1 MFTADDIKYIGVQ
14 DKITDLFES
23 QYPLPDGVTYNSYVI
38 LDQKVA
44 VLDTVDEKFCGEWL
58 QSLQRA
64 LGQRQP
70 DYLIIHHMEPDHS
83 AGIKAFADKYP
94 QAKIAASARAFA
106 IMKGFFGT
114 DFADRQL
121 KLSEGD
127 VLQLGGHSLRFIAAP
142 MVHWPEVMMSY
153 DEQTGTLFSAD
164 AFGRFG
170 VPTANCDPI
179 DEARRYYIGIVGKYG
194 AQVQA
199 VLKKASELPLTGI
212 CPLHGPM
219 LVGEGMRKMLG
230 LYDTW
235 SSYRPEQQGVTVAYA
250 SIYGHT
256 GAAAQKLA
264 EMLAAH
270 GVRTQIFDLARCD
283 MYQAV
288 ASAFRFDKLA
298 LASSTYNGDVLPA
311 MRAYIQA
318 LTDRGFRD
326 RTAAFIEN
334 GCWAPTS
341 ARVMR
346 QMLQDCKDI
355 RFAEPA
361 VKLMSALD
369 DGSTEQLRQLAE
381 QLK

>member
-44 VLDTVDEKFCGEWL
+44 VLDTVDARFCDEWL
-58 QSLQRA
+58 QLLQSS

-94 QAKIAASARAFA
+94 QAKISASAKAFA

-127 VLQLGGHSLRFIAAP
+127 VLGLGRHSLRFIAAP

-170 VPTANCDPI
+170 VPTANCSPI

-199 VLKKASELPLTGI
+199 VLKKASALQLTGI

-219 LVGEGMRKMLG
+219 LAGESMRKMLG

-256 GAAAQKLA
+256 GAAAEKLA

-270 GVRTQIFDLARCD
+270 GVQTQTFDLARCD

-288 ASAFRFDKLA
+288 ASAFRFDKLV
-298 LASSTYNGDVLPA
+298 LAASTYNGDVMPA

-334 GCWAPTS
+334 GCWAPTA

-361 VKLMSALD
+361 VKLMSDLD
-369 DGSTEQLRQLAE
+369 DGSAEQLRQLAE